1 MENLGTYS
9 TVFEGLTGGASSIV
23 PVALSSFALL
33 KVSEVVNK
41 GNERDLGMIGYSV
54 ISLILG
60 LGAGIS
66 GGVLADNYGDSAY
79 NGASYG
85 LVTSTLVSLC
95 GLLYIRQTKI

>member
-1 MENLGTYS
+1 MFIG
-9 TVFEGLTGGASSIV
+9 
-23 PVALSSFALL
+23 L

-41 GNERDLGMIGYSV
+41 GNPRDIGMIGYSV

-95 GLLYIRQTKI
+95 GLLYIKYG

>member
-1 MENLGTYS
+1 MENLGIYTDI
-9 TVFEGLTGGASSIV
+9 VDGLSGGASSII
-23 PVALSSFALL
+23 PVAISSFALF
-33 KVSEVVNK
+33 KISEYVNK
-41 GNERDLGMIGYSV
+41 GNQRDMAMIGYSV

-66 GGVLADNYGDSAY
+66 GGVLADNYSDSAY

-95 GLLYIRQTKI
+95 GLLYIKYG